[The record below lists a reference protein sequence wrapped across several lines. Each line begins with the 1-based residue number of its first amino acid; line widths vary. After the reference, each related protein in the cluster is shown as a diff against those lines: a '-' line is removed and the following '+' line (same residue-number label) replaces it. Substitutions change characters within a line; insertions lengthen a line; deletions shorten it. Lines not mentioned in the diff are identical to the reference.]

1 MDTDINWIETYV
13 NSLHSEEPKTN
24 QPNVAVASEPSVQP
38 SATESSS
45 TTKISLDV
53 SILQQRMDSVSVIK
67 YYKDLKNDRL
77 KLNEKIKI
85 MDDEQLFQ
93 DMQAHDNSKP
103 WNKQDKYTKIKRM
116 NEFIDKLIQNDAGLD
131 KKIIYAELMDLL
143 ENKKINK
150 NNTLFDPNNNIIKM
164 GSYSLQPPPV

>member
-1 MDTDINWIETYV
+1 MDTDINWIETYI

-24 QPNVAVASEPSVQP
+24 QPPHAEAQIQP
-38 SATESSS
+38 STTESS

-103 WNKQDKYTKIKRM
+103 WNKQDKYTKIKRI
-116 NEFIDKLIQNDAGLD
+116 NEFIEKLIQNDAVLD
-131 KKIIYAELMDLL
+131 KKIIYAELIDLL

-150 NNTLFDPNNNIIKM
+150 NNTVFDPNNNITKM
-164 GSYSLQPPPV
+164 GNYSLQLG

>member
-1 MDTDINWIETYV
+1 MDTDINWIETYI
-13 NSLHSEEPKTN
+13 NGLHSEEPKTN
-24 QPNVAVASEPSVQP
+24 QPHAEATIQP
-38 SATESSS
+38 SPTSGN
-45 TTKISLDV
+45 TTKISMDV

-103 WNKQDKYTKIKRM
+103 WNKQDKYTKLKRI
-116 NEFIDKLIQNDAGLD
+116 NEFIEKLIQKDADLD
-131 KKIIYAELMDLL
+131 KKIIYAELIELL
-143 ENKKINK
+143 ETKKINK
-150 NNTLFDPNNNIIKM
+150 NNTVFDANNNIIKM
-164 GSYSLQPPPV
+164 GSFSL

>member
-1 MDTDINWIETYV
+1 MDTDINWIETYI

-24 QPNVAVASEPSVQP
+24 QPNAEATVQP
-38 SATESSS
+38 STTESSSS

-53 SILQQRMDSVSVIK
+53 SILQQRMDSVSVVK

-77 KLNEKIKI
+77 KLNERIKI

-116 NEFIDKLIQNDAGLD
+116 NEFIEKLIQNDAVLD
-131 KKIIYAELMDLL
+131 KKIIYAELIDLL

-150 NNTLFDPNNNIIKM
+150 NNTVFDPNNNIIKM
-164 GSYSLQPPPV
+164 GSYSL

>member
-1 MDTDINWIETYV
+1 MDTDINWIETYI

-24 QPNVAVASEPSVQP
+24 QPNAE
-38 SATESSS
+38 ATVKPFTTESS

-116 NEFIDKLIQNDAGLD
+116 NEFIEKLIQNDALLD
-131 KKIIYAELMDLL
+131 KKIIYAELIDLL

-150 NNTLFDPNNNIIKM
+150 NNTVFDPNNNIIKM
-164 GSYSLQPPPV
+164 GNYSL

>member
-1 MDTDINWIETYV
+1 MDTDINWIETYIDG
-13 NSLHSEEPKTN
+13 LHTEEPKTN
-24 QPNVAVASEPSVQP
+24 QPNAEATTVQP
-38 SATESSS
+38 SMTESSS
-45 TTKISLDV
+45 ATKISLDV
-53 SILQQRMDSVSVIK
+53 SILQQRMDSVSVVK

-77 KLNEKIKI
+77 KLNERVKI

-116 NEFIDKLIQNDAGLD
+116 NEFIEKLIQNDAVLD
-131 KKIIYAELMDLL
+131 KKKIYAELIDLL

-150 NNTLFDPNNNIIKM
+150 NNTIFDSNNNIIKM
-164 GSYSLQPPPV
+164 GSYSLQPG